1 MKPHAVR
8 EQMTKGLQRRLIGPL
23 TNTPE
28 ETSWPGEFVEPKVV
42 DDKFSEPKSYPTGP
56 WVGPNG
62 EEVLPDPPKNVYLVG
77 TLGPSMLM
85 TAMEQMDQRPH
96 PLLFMWVEL
105 RIAIYFAEQLV
116 DHLEAVEMGQGEP
129 GVLVDQ

>member
-1 MKPHAVR
+1 MKPHEVR
-8 EQMTKGLQRRLIGPL
+8 QQMTRGLQRRLIGPL

-28 ETSWPGEFVEPKVV
+28 EISWPGEFVEPKIV

-62 EEVLPDPPKNVYLVG
+62 EEVLPDPPKNIYLVG

-85 TAMEQMDQRPH
+85 TAMDQGNEVEQNVLD
-96 PLLFMWVEL
+96 E
-105 RIAIYFAEQLV
+105 AEK
-116 DHLEAVEMGQGEP
+116 EIERER
-129 GVLVDQ
+129 